1 MSKSSLLYLYKNEFV
16 NSVSKKY
23 VIVLSFLSIGSVLK
37 YLEATNEQVIFAS
50 PIDKCHKY
58 VNLHW
63 IDI

>member
-16 NSVSKKY
+16 NSVSKKHI
-23 VIVLSFLSIGSVLK
+23 IVLSLLSIGSVLK